1 MSKKNYNRELFIYET
16 NNSLTNE
23 ICEEIIMN
31 FTNDACND
39 ILYSNFLDN
48 KWNRIIKSLKKQLLT
63 HFNIYLASFNKP
75 FICNLSMNYNMEFRA
90 ISIDLNQTLEKFVF
104 VIKKVSSEQLT
115 DTNSEQLTDTNSEQL
130 TDTNSEQ
137 LTDTKFVRQSKIE
150 KSIKLFQYIWFLN
163 DYDGEM
169 VFWREH
175 SIKPKAGKLVI
186 FPTSWCFPYEDFT
199 KKSDKKYYI
208 KGQIQAAVF

>member
-31 FTNDACND
+31 FTNDAYND
-39 ILYSNFLDN
+39 NLYSNFLDN

-75 FICNLSMNYNMEFRA
+75 FICNDSMNYNMEFRA

-115 DTNSEQLTDTNSEQL
+115 DTNSEQLTDT
-130 TDTNSEQ
+130 
-137 LTDTKFVRQSKIE
+137 KFVRQSKID